1 MLMARSI
8 NISGHFG
15 QTKHPLIPVGRL
27 WLWLSADAPS
37 RKHGT
42 QRALLTM
49 ADIPS
54 KQVFEAALCQSLFTM
69 ALILQIH
76 PICISTF
83 TSDTSC
89 SNELLSSIT
98 GCVEKY
104 FLLFVL
110 GQMSKSTNTLSIL
123 HRLGDREWSPTA
135 ELHHIS
141 VVSFPG

>member
-1 MLMARSI
+1 MAISI
-8 NISGHFG
+8 NILRHFG
-15 QTKHPLIPVGRL
+15 QTKGPFIPVVSL
-27 WLWLSADAPS
+27 WLWLSVDAPA

-42 QRALLTM
+42 QRALLTT

-54 KQVFEAALCQSLFTM
+54 KQVFEAALCQSWSSK

-76 PICISTF
+76 SICISAF

-89 SNELLSSIT
+89 SNELLSSII
-98 GCVEKY
+98 GCVEKS

-110 GQMSKSTNTLSIL
+110 GQMSNSTITLSIL
-123 HRLGDREWSPTA
+123 HRLGETGNDHLQLNCTIC
-135 ELHHIS
+135 IS